1 MKSISNLI
9 EQDRETLLESLR
21 NFLKMKSI
29 AAQNLGMQETAEYL
43 VTAMQDMGL
52 DTRLLTLEGA
62 FPAVFGDYR
71 PPGASS
77 TLLIYGHYDVQPV
90 EPLDLWHSDP
100 FGADVRDGRIYSRG
114 ATDDKGNLWATLM
127 AFRLLKE
134 VQGGVPIHLKFFFE
148 GEEEIGSPNLRSYLE
163 TYKDLL
169 AADYTILCDRGVHET
184 GRPQMYLGNKGI
196 MSVEIEIEG
205 ASRDVHSG
213 QAPLIGN
220 PAWQLV
226 RALASLKDRGD
237 RILIPGYYD
246 QVDPPGN
253 EEMKL
258 LKRIPFDEKDFLS
271 AYGLKETLPGT
282 GGLQALMH
290 LLYTP
295 TATINGLSSGYQGGG
310 SKTIIPAR
318 ASAKLDF
325 RFVLRQDP
333 QVCAA
338 AIKDFFEERLDGC
351 RRFNLSMTEPVNPHK
366 MSPAEPIVDVARRC
380 AARTYGREAVVWPLL
395 DGSGPM
401 AYFGDILG
409 APAMIIGLGAPF
421 AYANTHAPNEYI
433 GVDDYFNGIAL
444 MADIYETYGEK

>member
-1 MKSISNLI
+1 MQGKEILKSISNLI

-21 NFLKMKSI
+21 VFLKMKSI
-29 AAQNLGMQETAEYL
+29 AAQNLGMQKTAEYL
-43 VTAMQDMGL
+43 VSAMQDIGL
-52 DTRLLTLEGA
+52 DARLLTLEGA
-62 FPAVFGDYR
+62 FPAVFGEYQ
-71 PPGASS
+71 PPGATR

-100 FGADVRDGRIYSRG
+100 FGAEIRDGRIYSRG

-127 AFRLLKE
+127 AFKLLKE
-134 VQGGVPIHLKFFFE
+134 LKSGVPIHLKFFFE
-148 GEEEIGSPNLRSYLE
+148 GEEEVGSPNLRSYLE
-163 TYKDLL
+163 AYRDLL
-169 AADYTILCDRGVHET
+169 AADYTIMCDRGVHES

-196 MSVEIEIEG
+196 MSAEIEIEG
-205 ASRDVHSG
+205 PSRDVHSG

-226 RALASLKDRGD
+226 RALASLKDRAD

-246 QVDPPGN
+246 EVAPPSD
-253 EEMKL
+253 EDMKL
-258 LKRIPFDEKDFLS
+258 LRNIPFDEKEFLS

-282 GGLQALMH
+282 GGLQALIH
-290 LLYTP
+290 LLYSP
-295 TATINGLSSGYQGGG
+295 TATINGLSSGYQGRGT
-310 SKTIIPAR
+310 KTIIPSR
-318 ASAKLDF
+318 ASTKLDF
-325 RFVLRQDP
+325 RFVMRQDP
-333 QVCAA
+333 RVCAA
-338 AIKDFFEERLDGC
+338 AIKQFFEERLDGC
-351 RRFNLSMTEPVNPHK
+351 RGFTLSMTEPVNPHK
-366 MSPAEPIVDVARRC
+366 MNPAEPIVEVARRC

-433 GVDDYFNGIAL
+433 GVEDY
-444 MADIYETYGEK
+444 

>member
-1 MKSISNLI
+1 LKSISNLI
-9 EQDRETLLESLR
+9 EHRREALLESLR
-21 NFLKMKSI
+21 AFLKMKSI
-29 AAQNLGMQETAEYL
+29 AAQNLGMQETAGYL
-43 VTAMQDMGL
+43 VSAMQDMGL
-52 DTRLLTLEGA
+52 DARLLTLEGA

-71 PPGASS
+71 PQGATR

-127 AFRLLKE
+127 AFTLLKE
-134 VQGGVPIHLKFFFE
+134 VKGGLPMHLKFFFE
-148 GEEEIGSPNLRSYLE
+148 GEEEIGSPNLRSYLQ
-163 TYKDLL
+163 TYRDLL
-169 AADYTILCDRGVHET
+169 AADYTILCDRGVHES

-196 MSVEIEIEG
+196 MSVEIDVEG
-205 ASRDVHSG
+205 PSRDVHSG

-226 RALASLKDRGD
+226 RALASLKDHAD

-246 QVDPPGN
+246 EVAPPSE
-253 EEMKL
+253 EEMEL
-258 LKRIPFDEKDFLS
+258 LKNIPFDEKEFLS
-271 AYGLKETLPGT
+271 AYGLNQTLPGT
-282 GGLQALMH
+282 GGLQALIH
-290 LLYTP
+290 LLYSP
-295 TATINGLSSGYQGGG
+295 TATINGLSSGYQGRG

-318 ASAKLDF
+318 ASTKLDF
-325 RFVLRQDP
+325 RFVMRQDP

-338 AIKDFFEERLDGC
+338 AIREFFEDRMDGC
-351 RRFNLSMTEPVNPHK
+351 RRFTLSMTEPVNPHK
-366 MSPAEPIVDVARRC
+366 MNPAEPIVEVARRC
-380 AARTYGREAVVWPLL
+380 AARIYGREAVVWPLL

-433 GVDDYFNGIAL
+433 GVDDYLNGIAF
-444 MADIYETYGEK
+444 MADIYDTYGEK

>member
-1 MKSISNLI
+1 LKSIPNRL
-9 EQDRETLLESLR
+9 EHDREALLESLR
-21 NFLKMKSI
+21 AFLRMKSI
-29 AAQNLGMQETAEYL
+29 AAQDLGMRETAEYL
-43 VTAMQDMGL
+43 VSAMQDMGL
-52 DTRLLTLEGA
+52 DARLLTLEGA

-71 PPGASS
+71 PRGAAR

-100 FGADVRDGRIYSRG
+100 FGAEVRDGRIYSRG

-127 AFRLLKE
+127 AFKLLKE

-148 GEEEIGSPNLRSYLE
+148 GEEEVGSPNLRSYLE

-169 AADYTILCDRGVHET
+169 AADYTILCDRGVHES

-196 MSVEIEIEG
+196 LSAEIETEG
-205 ASRDVHSG
+205 PSRDVHSG
-213 QAPLIGN
+213 QAPLISN

-226 RALASLKDRGD
+226 RALASLKDSED

-246 QVDPPGN
+246 DVDPPGN
-253 EEMKL
+253 EELEL
-258 LKRIPFDEKDFLS
+258 LKQIPFDEKEFLS
-271 AYGLKETLPGT
+271 AYGLKQTLPGT
-282 GGLQALMH
+282 GGLQALIH

-295 TATINGLSSGYQGGG
+295 TATINGLSSGYQGRGG
-310 SKTIIPAR
+310 KTIIPAK
-318 ASAKLDF
+318 ASTKLDF
-325 RFVLRQDP
+325 RFVMRQDP
-333 QVCAA
+333 RLCAA
-338 AIKDFFEERLDGC
+338 AINAFFEERLGRC
-351 RRFNLSMTEPVNPHK
+351 RRFTVSMSEPVNPHK

-380 AARTYGREAVVWPLL
+380 AGRTYGREAVVWPLL

-401 AYFGDILG
+401 AYFGEILG

-444 MADIYETYGEK
+444 MADIYNTYGEK